1 VEELFY
7 AVLKM
12 SLTGSWVILAVLL
25 LRLLLKKA
33 PKKYSYA
40 LWLGAAFRLV
50 CPVSF
55 RSALSLFN
63 LRLGPQAAPVVDL
76 PAVTAAEYHFVRPRL
91 STGVP
96 VMNAVV
102 GGSFAPSQPNLAASA
117 NPEQIWLFIGMA
129 LWCAGV
135 IAMALY
141 AGMSYLRL
149 RLRLRDAVML
159 EKGVWQSEKAVSP
172 FLLGLFRPR
181 IYVPYGLA
189 EQDLFHI
196 LAHERTH
203 LRRLDHVVKPLAFAI
218 LMVHWFNP
226 LVWLA
231 FLLTCRDMELS
242 CDEAVLRRHGD
253 IRREYSQ
260 TLLNVAAARRFPS
273 PSPLAFGEG
282 DVKRRI
288 RCVLGWKKPRVWVT
302 VIALS
307 LCAAAMVVCT
317 ADPREE
323 DDFYPFAETYRA
335 EEVVYQCP
343 MLSMLYRPEILPEVS
358 LSSDQTMFLR
368 EPYGVPQ
375 IQTGTFRPVK
385 LDKEEF
391 DALFLAPLTEIGKDL
406 RKHNKNLW
414 RLEGETLYYLLE
426 QKNGDLYLAQCFRIG
441 THDATARWIARLT
454 PANQI
459 WASIDGH
466 SHYDLARFFPEQE
479 IDLTALPVVST
490 GEMTV
495 LEFHLNWECPSL
507 IVAEEYYEYSEN
519 GVQVHRSETTLVP
532 GDDGVFRLLAARKN
546 GTGQDHALYSIRE
559 GDTCHVLR
567 VNFSGSSTAPILDH
581 DSPDPA
587 QTEQLQSSWE
597 EARLRRVFA
606 ESETYRNCEILD
618 VVTAA
623 DGAEDLAGVVQY
635 REKGQEG
642 CFAFV
647 PKNGAIYPV
656 TLPDMLD
663 LPDAMVY
670 TGHGQVQ
677 LQLRSTVHETVYLYA
692 IRFSHTSEGV
702 HIVAESDVISTPA
715 EHAVESVLKEVLR
728 SSDQP
733 TGLVPARSCAVVNA
747 LDQADGSTRICAWL
761 MYRDYSVWDG
771 LTPVNTRYGP
781 AVLVFDRNWAL
792 TDVQMLLDSHAPG
805 DVKSLFGLVLED
817 QQYDAE
823 TYRLPLEQACYDQA
837 MTYAGLQP
845 EKPPTEALE

>member
-1 VEELFY
+1 MEELFY

-12 SLTGSWVILAVLL
+12 SITGGWVIMAVLF

-40 LWLGAAFRLV
+40 LWLVAAFRLV

-63 LRLGPQAAPVVDL
+63 LRLGPETAPVVNL
-76 PAVTAAEYHFVRPRL
+76 PAVMEAEYRFVRPRL

-102 GGSFAPSQPNLAASA
+102 GGSFTPSEPNFAASA
-117 NPEQIWLFIGMA
+117 NPEQIWLFIGMV
-129 LWCAGV
+129 LWCAGIMV
-135 IAMALY
+135 MALY
-141 AGMSYLRL
+141 AGVSYLRL
-149 RLRLRDAVML
+149 RMRMRDAVML
-159 EKGVWQSEKAVSP
+159 EKGVWQTERTVSP

-181 IYVPYGLA
+181 IFIPYGLA
-189 EQDLFHI
+189 EQDLSHI

-218 LMVHWFNP
+218 LMLHWFNP

-231 FLLTCRDMELS
+231 FLLMCRDMELS

-260 TLLNVAAARRFPS
+260 TLLNVATARRFPS

-282 DVKRRI
+282 DVKCRI
-288 RCVLGWKKPRVWVT
+288 RSALRWKKPGVWVT
-302 VIALS
+302 VIALI
-307 LCAAAMVVCT
+307 LCVAAIVVCT
-317 ADPREE
+317 ADPREK

-343 MLSMLYRPEILPEVS
+343 MLSMLYRPETLPEIC
-358 LSSDQTMFLR
+358 LSSDQAMFLR
-368 EPYGVPQ
+368 EPYEAL
-375 IQTGTFRPVK
+375 QTQAGTFHPVE

-391 DALFLAPLTEIGKDL
+391 DALFLVPLTEIGEGL

-426 QKNGDLYLAQCFRIG
+426 QKNGDLYLAQCFHIG
-441 THDATARWIARLT
+441 THDTTARWIARLT
-454 PANQI
+454 PTNQI
-459 WASIDGH
+459 WTSTDGH
-466 SHYDLARFFPEQE
+466 GHYDLARFFPEQE
-479 IDLTALPVVST
+479 IDFAALPLVSA

-507 IVAEEYYEYSEN
+507 IVAEEYYEYGEN

-546 GTGQDHALYSIRE
+546 GNGQDYALYSIRE
-559 GDTCHVLR
+559 GDTRHVLR
-567 VNFSGSSTAPILDH
+567 VNFSDLSQGPILNH
-581 DSPDPA
+581 DSPDPE
-587 QTEQLQSSWE
+587 QTEQLQDAWE
-597 EARLRRVFA
+597 EARLRSVFG
-606 ESETYRNCEILD
+606 ESETYRGCEILD

-623 DGAEDLAGVVQY
+623 DGADDLAGVVQY

-663 LPDAMVY
+663 MPDAMVY
-670 TGHGQVQ
+670 TGDGQVHLQ
-677 LQLRSTVHETVYLYA
+677 LQSTVHETVYLYA
-692 IRFSHTSEGV
+692 IRFSRTSEGV

-715 EHAVESVLKEVLR
+715 EHAVQSVLKEVLR
-728 SSDQP
+728 SSEQP
-733 TGLVPARSCAVVNA
+733 TGVVPTRSCAVVNA

-761 MYRDYSVWDG
+761 MYRDYSVWEG
-771 LTPVNTRYGP
+771 LAPVNTRYGP
-781 AVLVFDRNWAL
+781 AVLVFDKNWAL
-792 TDVQMLLDSHAPG
+792 TDVQMLLDSYSPR
-805 DVKSLFGLVLED
+805 DVKNFFGPMAALVLED

-823 TYRLPLEQACYDQA
+823 TYRLQLEQVCYDQA
-837 MTYAGLQP
+837 MAYVGLQP
-845 EKPPTEALE
+845 E